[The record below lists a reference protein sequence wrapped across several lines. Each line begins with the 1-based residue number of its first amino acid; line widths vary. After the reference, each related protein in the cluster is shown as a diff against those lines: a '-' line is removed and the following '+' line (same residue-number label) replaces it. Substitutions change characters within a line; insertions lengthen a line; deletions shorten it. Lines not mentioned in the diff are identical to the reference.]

1 MKTSIKFFA
10 CSLLLLINACAT
22 QPPTNEAL
30 LVPNKLI
37 GLWEGKDHTGNQSGF
52 RFNAD
57 NSADVIVQG
66 ESFAKKIADSGAIKY
81 TVSERNGAMNILVVA
96 EEFKGERIVI
106 LNMLAAFA
114 DENTLKIK
122 MNRDQS
128 TPKAFPDNNTGIIDK
143 AAIVLKRIR

>member
-1 MKTSIKFFA
+1 MPLIKA
-10 CSLLLLINACAT
+10 NILLLLLLGACAT
-22 QPPTNEAL
+22 KPITSQTL

-37 GLWEGKDHTGNQSGF
+37 GHWQGKDHTGHQSGF
-52 RFNAD
+52 KFNAD

-66 ESFAKKIADSGAIKY
+66 ESFGKKIADSGAVKY
-81 TVSERNGAMNILVVA
+81 TVSERNGVMNILVVV
-96 EEFKGERIVI
+96 EEFKGERIVL
-106 LNMLAAFA
+106 LNILAAFA

-128 TPKAFPDNNTGIIDK
+128 IPKAFSENNTGIIDK